1 MAVSLSAVSVVAA
14 GSGQSRAGQGRKIR
28 KYDLHSVDRLE
39 ELRHNMNEIVEIL
52 CQGSWQG
59 AAGQPRATCR
69 GQGRDFSP
77 SVVSGR
83 AGAGGRDTATA
94 THPPLLLSA
103 SWDSPAGAV
112 AQGGAALA
120 VGRRRGAGLG
130 TEGEAGLWRNWTFAV
145 RARLKS
151 WKWS

>member
-83 AGAGGRDTATA
+83 AGAGGRDRPLPHTRPSSCQPPGTAQQA
-94 THPPLLLSA
+94 LWLREEQRWLLA
-103 SWDSPAGAV
+103 AGEG
-112 AQGGAALA
+112 QGWVQRVRLGCGEI
-120 VGRRRGAGLG
+120 GR
-130 TEGEAGLWRNWTFAV
+130 
-145 RARLKS
+145 S
-151 WKWS
+151 Q